1 LLGAAQC
8 EVIAVLVL
16 LDIRYDDLSDAEKDE
31 WDALEWN
38 EEGEIPDRVDGP
50 AVNQWLFN
58 ESTVD
63 LVLEHLMRRGL
74 KVDRLASRRTPCAS
88 DSTSA
93 R

>member
-1 LLGAAQC
+1 
-8 EVIAVLVL
+8 
-16 LDIRYDDLSDAEKDE
+16 
-31 WDALEWN
+31 
-38 EEGEIPDRVDGP
+38 VDGP